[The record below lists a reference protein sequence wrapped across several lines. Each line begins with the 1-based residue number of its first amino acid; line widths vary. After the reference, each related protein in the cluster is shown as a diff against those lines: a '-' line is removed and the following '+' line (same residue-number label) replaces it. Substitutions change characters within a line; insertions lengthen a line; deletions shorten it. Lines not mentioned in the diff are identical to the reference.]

1 MAPSVPAGGVAD
13 WGVDSLVLG
22 FGDSADSDADGSV
35 WVAGEVDGAG
45 VLWLALG
52 VLEEGGVRLGVVLL
66 SRSLEPDDVSFPT
79 RETVV
84 PVPPDSGCPLTRS

>member
-1 MAPSVPAGGVAD
+1 MPAEGVAD
-13 WGVDSLVLG
+13 WGVDSLVLA

-35 WVAGEVDGAG
+35 WVAGEVDEAA

-52 VLEEGGVRLGVVLL
+52 VLEDEGVALGVVLV
-66 SRSLEPDDVSFPT
+66 SPSSEPGDVSFPT

>member
-1 MAPSVPAGGVAD
+1 MSAEGVAD
-13 WGVDSLVLG
+13 SGVDSFVLG
-22 FGDSADSDADGSV
+22 LGVSADSDGDGSV

-52 VLEEGGVRLGVVLL
+52 VLEDDGVGLGVVLVSPL
-66 SRSLEPDDVSFPT
+66 SEPEDVSFPT
-79 RETVV
+79 RDTVV